1 MQKLNDLLGLPV
13 LECETGSKIGEVRE
27 VILDLDRAAVWGML
41 LNLTEGSQTNEGIL
55 FRDVYNIGRDAV
67 TIRITD
73 MVTDLTSF
81 LETDSLQCLQ
91 KLVNKTIFTEA
102 GLNLGVLVDILF
114 DVTTGEVKNY
124 EVSDGIITDFIHG
137 RMVMPLPQAQVI
149 GEDKLIVPEVMA
161 KLLQPGLSV

>member
-27 VILDLDRAAVWGML
+27 VILDLDMAAVWGL
-41 LNLTEGSQTNEGIL
+41 LVNLSDRSQSNEGIL
-55 FRDVYNIGRDAV
+55 FRDVFSIGRDAV
-67 TIRITD
+67 TLRIKEA
-73 MVTDLTSF
+73 VIDLTTF
-81 LETDSLQCLQ
+81 LETESLRSLQ

-114 DVTTGEVKNY
+114 DVTTGEVKGY

-137 RMVMPLPQAQVI
+137 RMMMPLPQAQVI

-161 KLLQPGLSV
+161 ELVQPEPLR